1 MSEMKY
7 KYKHSNKVIRNEI
20 IKTPRI
26 QKLIKEFLIEKLRL
40 EKLYSPPK
48 IVYIDETHI
57 HINDVNKKILLPMDE
72 NKQVKINKTVGKG
85 TRYTVI
91 HAGGQ
96 GGFIKNSHLI
106 LKNTEVDSSTFE
118 DWIENVLMPEVPENS
133 VVIYDNCSVH
143 SRQYNKTPNSSTNKQ
158 NIKNWLNFNN
168 ISFDDNLK
176 KHELLNLVKKIQLN
190 PVIMSM
196 T

>member
-1 MSEMKY
+1 
-7 KYKHSNKVIRNEI
+7 
-20 IKTPRI
+20 
-26 QKLIKEFLIEKLRL
+26 
-40 EKLYSPPK
+40 
-48 IVYIDETHI
+48 
-57 HINDVNKKILLPMDE
+57 MDE

-96 GGFIKNSHLI
+96 GGFIKNRHLI
-106 LKNTEVDSSTFE
+106 LKNTEVDSMTFE

-143 SRQYNKTPNSSTNKQ
+143 SRQYNKTPNSSTNKR